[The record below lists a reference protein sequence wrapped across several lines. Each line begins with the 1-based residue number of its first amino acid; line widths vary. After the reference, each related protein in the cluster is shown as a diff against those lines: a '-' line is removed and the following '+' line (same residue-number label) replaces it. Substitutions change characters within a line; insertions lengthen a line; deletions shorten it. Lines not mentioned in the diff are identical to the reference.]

1 MYYIKEFIKHD
12 NNTPIFKNI
21 MEHRGKNKG
30 ELKIFKSMY
39 STNKYIKKYGLDEKK
54 HYIYIF
60 RKGLNN
66 GL

>member
-1 MYYIKEFIKHD
+1 
-12 NNTPIFKNI
+12 

-54 HYIYIF
+54 HYIYIY